1 MRTKLF
7 LAFLIVI
14 ITALVSNLIFER
26 LIIRDFEDYS
36 MGMREDRLYWMLAS
50 IEGSHSSEGEGWD
63 TGALTH
69 ILRWGTILGFDLK
82 VSDASGKDVLTS
94 KEAIASVSPT
104 MRRRIESL
112 VLLDSAQGDYEM
124 YPLFARGEEIGSLYV
139 RGYVTLGSYGEKEVI
154 FKNRGRAFL
163 WISFLIAGGGALFL
177 AIALSLFLTGPLRR
191 LRLAAERV
199 AQGDFTGSVKYRGH
213 DEVGKLI
220 TSFNRMVESLKRE
233 EALRQRLTQNVAH
246 ELRTPLAVMRSNIEA
261 MADGVVDCG
270 AEAMDT
276 LMAEVKRL
284 INLVQGIEDMTRAEA
299 SFFKPVEMECV
310 VLGDFLN
317 GILSGLR
324 PLFNEKGVALEL
336 EAQEEVT
343 AEIDTEKLET
353 VLKNIV
359 TNALKHTN
367 SGHVRVSS
375 AYASEGKSVI
385 EISDTGRGIAPDKT
399 ASIFK
404 RFHKGED
411 SDGVGLGLAIA
422 RELADVM
429 GASLDVESQVGRGT
443 TFRITLPASGK
454 EK

>member
-7 LAFLIVI
+7 FAFLIVI

-50 IEGSHSSEGEGWD
+50 IEGSHTGEGWD
-63 TGALTH
+63 TVALTH
-69 ILRWGTILGFDLK
+69 ILHWGTILGFDLK
-82 VSDASGKDVLTS
+82 VSDVSGQDVLTS
-94 KEAIASVSPT
+94 KDALAEVSPT

-112 VLLDSAQGDYEM
+112 VLLDSAQGDFEM
-124 YPLFARGEEIGSLYV
+124 YPLFAEGEEIGSLHV
-139 RGYVTLGSYGEKEVI
+139 REYVTLGNYSEKEAV
-154 FKNRGRAFL
+154 FKRRGKDFL
-163 WISFLIAGGGALFL
+163 GISFLIAGGGALFL

-199 AQGDFTGSVKYRGH
+199 AKGDLTGRVKYHGH
-213 DEVGKLI
+213 DEVGRLI
-220 TSFNRMVESLKRE
+220 TSFNIMVESLQRE
-233 EALRQRLTQNVAH
+233 DALRQRLTQNVAH

-270 AEAMDT
+270 PEAMET
-276 LMAEVKRL
+276 LMAEVRRL

-336 EAQEEVT
+336 SADEGAVAEV
-343 AEIDTEKLET
+343 DTGKFET
-353 VLKNIV
+353 VLMNIV
-359 TNALKHTN
+359 TNALRYTD
-367 SGHVRVSS
+367 SGHVRVH
-375 AYASEGKSVI
+375 ARVISEGKCEVV
-385 EISDTGRGIAPDKT
+385 ISDTGRGIAAEEIAD
-399 ASIFK
+399 IFK

-411 SDGVGLGLAIA
+411 SEGVGLGLAIA
-422 RELADVM
+422 KELVDVM
-429 GASLDVESQVGRGT
+429 GAGLDVESQEGKGT
-443 TFRITLPASGK
+443 TFTISLPSQSK
-454 EK
+454 HQ